1 MTLEQAALA
10 RAGFVWGGFALFL
23 GLELLAPYRP
33 CTVPKARRWIT
44 NISLTVLNGAILNLL
59 FTGAIL
65 ATTAY
70 VAREQQ
76 GLLYLWGL
84 PGWARMVVAVAFLD
98 FMLYVWHLLNHEM
111 PLLWRFHR
119 VHHSDID
126 MDVSTATRF
135 HLGELTISAVIK
147 LGLVY
152 FLGVRFVELL
162 VFETLL
168 VLSAQF
174 QHSSVRVPWALER
187 VWWLLFVPPSMHRIH
202 HSVIIRERNTNYGTI
217 FSLWDRILGTLLT
230 DVDQARIRIG
240 MGAYRDPARLRLAH
254 LLALPFTRPVR

>member
-33 CTVPKARRWIT
+33 GTVPKASRWRT
-44 NISLTVLNGAILNLL
+44 NISLTVLNGAVLNLL
-59 FTGAIL
+59 FGAAIL

-70 VAREQQ
+70 VGREHQ

-98 FMLYVWHLLNHEM
+98 LMLYVWHLLNHEM

-135 HLGELTISAVIK
+135 HLGELTISAGIK

-152 FLGVRFVELL
+152 LLGVRFVELL

-168 VLSAQF
+168 VLSAQL

-202 HSVIIRERNTNYGTI
+202 HSVVIRERNTNYGTI
-217 FSLWDRILGTLLT
+217 FSLWDRILGTLRT
-230 DVDQARIRIG
+230 DVDQARIG